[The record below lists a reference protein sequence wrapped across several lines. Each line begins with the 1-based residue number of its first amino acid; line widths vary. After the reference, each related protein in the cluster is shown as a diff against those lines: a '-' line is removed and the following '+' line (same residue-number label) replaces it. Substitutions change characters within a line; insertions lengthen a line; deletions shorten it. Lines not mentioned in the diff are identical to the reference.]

1 MFGLTRT
8 IIIINVTP
16 VSPVT
21 AAHTDLLSHPCSWLY
36 DEVNDPNSAVQKTFC
51 FADYHAWEKTIDYR
65 NRSPISS
72 TSISSDRLLRRIFFS
87 SPPRWYSRVTPDW
100 DWGEFDWSLCIISP
114 IYGSIPTSIPKL
126 HLRQV
131 LISVNMYNEPIRQC
145 WIVSLFF
152 LLQEDLIE
160 NRTHSNVQSVTS
172 ALADTHSSG
181 TI

>member
-72 TSISSDRLLRRIFFS
+72 TSISSDRLLRRIFFLHPPAGTQESHQTETGASLIGHFVLLVQFMVQSQHQYLNCTYDRS
-87 SPPRWYSRVTPDW
+87 SFLWI
-100 DWGEFDWSLCIISP
+100 CIMNQSD
-114 IYGSIPTSIPKL
+114 
-126 HLRQV
+126 
-131 LISVNMYNEPIRQC
+131 SVGLFHC
-145 WIVSLFF
+145 FSLFRK
-152 LLQEDLIE
+152 I
-160 NRTHSNVQSVTS
+160 
-172 ALADTHSSG
+172 
-181 TI
+181 